1 MYINP
6 LFSGSSGNCTL
17 IGTERGL
24 FMVDA
29 GKSARTVSAALSLA
43 GEKPEDI
50 AAIFITHEH
59 TDHIAGVGVLCR
71 RYGIPVYANAPT
83 WQAMG
88 PLIGEVPPKCI
99 RVFESGRDFFI
110 GGISVLPFRTPHDA
124 AESVG
129 YSFLSGDGRKIT
141 VMTDIGHMDS
151 RLLSCAAGSDILMIE
166 SNHDEELVSSCRYPY
181 PTKRR
186 ILSDLGHLS
195 NASCGR
201 ALCELYSAGV
211 RRAILGHLSRDN
223 NFESLALETVR
234 SELLNQDIP
243 ESEFAIAVA
252 HRDRMTGRFDV

>member
-1 MYINP
+1 MYIAP

-17 IGTERGL
+17 IGAETGL

-29 GKSARTVSAALSLA
+29 GKSSRSVAAALSLA

-59 TDHIAGVGVLCR
+59 ADHIAGVGVLCR

-83 WQAMG
+83 WQAME
-88 PLIGEVPPKCI
+88 PLIGEVPPKCV

-110 GGISVLPFRTPHDA
+110 GGVSVLPFCTPHDS

-129 YSFLSGDGRKIT
+129 YSFLSGGKKIT

-151 RLLSCAAGSDILMIE
+151 RLISCAAGSDILLIE
-166 SNHDEELVSSCRYPY
+166 ANHDEELVSSCSYPY
-181 PTKRR
+181 PVKRR
-186 ILSDLGHLS
+186 ILSDTGHLS
-195 NASCGR
+195 NACCGR
-201 ALCELYSAGV
+201 ALCELYSSGV

-234 SELLNQDIP
+234 SELLREDIP
-243 ESEFAIAVA
+243 ESEFALAVA
-252 HRDRMTGRFDV
+252 HRDRITGRFEV

>member
-29 GKSARTVSAALSLA
+29 GKSARTVSAALSFA

-88 PLIGEVPPKCI
+88 PLIGEVPPRCV
-99 RVFESGRDFFI
+99 RVFESGRDFFV

-243 ESEFAIAVA
+243 ESEFALAVA

>member
-43 GEKPEDI
+43 VEKPEDI

-88 PLIGEVPPKCI
+88 PLIGEVPPKCV
-99 RVFESGRDFFI
+99 RVFESGRDFFV

-243 ESEFAIAVA
+243 ESEFALAVA

>member
-29 GKSARTVSAALSLA
+29 GKSASTVSAALSLA

-88 PLIGEVPPKCI
+88 PLIGEVPPKCV
-99 RVFESGRDFFI
+99 RVFESGRDFFV

-129 YSFLSGDGRKIT
+129 YSFLSGDERKIT

-243 ESEFAIAVA
+243 ESEFALAVA

>member
-17 IGTERGL
+17 IGADGGL

-29 GKSARTVSAALSLA
+29 GKSARAVSAALALA
-43 GEKPEDI
+43 GERIEDI
-50 AAIFITHEH
+50 TAIFITHEH

-71 RYGIPVYANAPT
+71 RYGIPVYANAGT
-83 WQAMG
+83 WQAME
-88 PLIGEVPPKCI
+88 PLIGEVP
-99 RVFESGRDFFI
+99 
-110 GGISVLPFRTPHDA
+110 
-124 AESVG
+124 VG
-129 YSFLSGDGRKIT
+129 YSFFGDDGKKIT

-151 RLLSCAAGSDILMIE
+151 RLISCAAGSDILLIE

-186 ILSDLGHLS
+186 ILSDIGHLS
-195 NASCGR
+195 NAGCGR
-201 ALCELYSAGV
+201 ALCGLYSSGV

-243 ESEFAIAVA
+243 ESEFALAVA

>member
-88 PLIGEVPPKCI
+88 PLIGEVPPKCV
-99 RVFESGRDFFI
+99 RVFESGRDFFV

-151 RLLSCAAGSDILMIE
+151 RLLSCAAGSD
-166 SNHDEELVSSCRYPY
+166 R
-181 PTKRR
+181 
-186 ILSDLGHLS
+186 
-195 NASCGR
+195 
-201 ALCELYSAGV
+201 
-211 RRAILGHLSRDN
+211 
-223 NFESLALETVR
+223 
-234 SELLNQDIP
+234 LLI
-243 ESEFAIAVA
+243 
-252 HRDRMTGRFDV
+252 